1 MDVVARL
8 RRVLPYVADP
18 APVTKRYTRTR
29 EGLSEREAIR
39 FLIMSD
45 ELHAMKQEE
54 QDEHLRRLRQSNA
67 TEQLGGATQS
77 GRGGR

>member
-54 QDEHLRRLRQSNA
+54 QDEHLRRLRSQSSG
-67 TEQLGGATQS
+67 QLGGATQS